1 MRSAAVAG
9 LNSSKLRCPGGWS
22 HPTHAGTRGPGHMP
36 ATSVH
41 SCGSIRCVL
50 VPFAFGCLL
59 KDFSRVGFVRLC
71 YMCIDE
77 NGSIDESAIPAGRAV
92 GTQPDSSASRRGK
105 ACLERYRRASVEI
118 FTICKRMFPHS
129 VLEKASIDEAYL
141 GEPLRHLCF
150 SPGQITQGEA

>member
-1 MRSAAVAG
+1 MQQWQGLIAVNYAAREAGVTRHMRVQEALAT
-9 LNSSKLRCPGGWS
+9 CPQLLCIHVEVLG
-22 HPTHAGTRGPGHMP
+22 
-36 ATSVH
+36 VY
-41 SCGSIRCVL
+41 L